1 MLLHNFPNARFYLK
15 IVLLILCFL
24 IQKTDIIKACNIVDN
39 AKLHPKTELKNDLT
53 IIYDKYN
60 NFNKQNDKVTLER
73 KSKSFVEHLFQSG
86 NIKKIIIDAGHGG
99 KDGGCSVGGTNE
111 KDITLKIA
119 LLLGNLISEN
129 HPDVDVIY
137 TRKKDVF
144 IELDERANIGNRNK
158 ADLFISIHCNS
169 ISRSNVKGLE
179 VYLLGQHRMNAQY
192 EVAKRENE
200 SILMED
206 NFEKKYGGYNP
217 NSPTS
222 KIILSMIQS
231 NYIEQS
237 TQFATRIEK
246 KIKATESHT
255 SNGVKQ
261 AGFLVIRETAMPS
274 VLVETGYLT
283 NETDRS
289 LLKSKDGQLTIATA
303 ISEAF
308 TEYKNG
314 LGEGKKEITKD
325 KIKEKE
331 RKKQPKIKEEIEISK
346 TKEVKDSIVIEK
358 ELPKKKKTSNLTL
371 YYMVQLATS
380 PSALKKN
387 EAKWKSVE
395 QLEERNENGTYKY
408 FEKNV
413 TNFKSANDKVITL
426 REAGFEGAFVVR
438 YIGNERQK

>member
-1 MLLHNFPNARFYLK
+1 MLLHNFPNLRFYLK
-15 IVLLILCFL
+15 TTFLMLFVFLQKPQTIL
-24 IQKTDIIKACNIVDN
+24 ACNVVDN
-39 AKLHPKTELKNDLT
+39 AKLHPKTEQKNDLT
-53 IIYDKYN
+53 IFYDNNN
-60 NFNKQNDKVTLER
+60 NFNKQSSAVELER
-73 KSKSFVEHLFQSG
+73 KSKPFVEDLLHTG

-99 KDGGCSVGGTNE
+99 KDGGCSVNGTNE

-119 LLLGNLISEN
+119 LLLGNMIAEN
-129 HPDVDVIY
+129 HPDVEVIY

-158 ADLFISIHCNS
+158 ADLFVSIHCNS
-169 ISRSNVKGLE
+169 MPRSNVKGLE

-289 LLKSKDGQLTIATA
+289 LLRSKEGQLTIATA
-303 ISEAF
+303 ISDAF
-308 TEYKNG
+308 SDYKNG
-314 LGEGKKEITKD
+314 LGEGKKEKEIV
-325 KIKEKE
+325 KEKE
-331 RKKQPKIKEEIEISK
+331 RKKQSKIKEEVEVQK
-346 TKEVKDSIVIEK
+346 TEEFKDSIVIEK
-358 ELPKKKKTSNLTL
+358 KVTTKKKKVVDLTP

-387 EAKWKSVE
+387 EAKWKSVV
-395 QLEERNENGTYKY
+395 QLEERSENGTYKY

-413 TNFKSANDKVITL
+413 TNFKSANERSIAL

-438 YIGNERQK
+438 YVGMERQK